1 MTKRRVDEDLDTK
14 IEELA
19 KSISKMSEEES
30 KIKLV
35 ALRSLEWVMGYRQ
48 NFPPT

>member
-1 MTKRRVDEDLDTK
+1 MIKRKEDEALDSK

-30 KIKLV
+30 KVKLV